1 MSYKVRIKLD
11 LDSSMRAEINCLF
24 LDLGFAYDHETAG
37 FGSVGGEYILIDLSD
52 NTYWTS
58 IDLSN
63 TTMVAYASVYPLE
76 LMSEL
81 RSRVEKT
88 TNKEK
93 TRTCDMQD
101 LMTAGCNCGAIER
114 FVPRGQ
120 Y

>member
-1 MSYKVRIKLD
+1 
-11 LDSSMRAEINCLF
+11 
-24 LDLGFAYDHETAG
+24 
-37 FGSVGGEYILIDLSD
+37 
-52 NTYWTS
+52 
-58 IDLSN
+58 
-63 TTMVAYASVYPLE
+63 MVAYASVYPLE